1 MNLPI
6 DPASLILATT
16 TIVATILYIY
26 ERSLREKAAR
36 QSEEELEGYKQKA
49 FEILHQ
55 SLDKS
60 REMLGEAEIESVKVV
75 SDTKFYTKKAEE
87 AYDQQLKK
95 VISQSEQ
102 AILEAQKQ
110 LLAFIQKIEQ
120 KSESLEQF
128 SKEEAKNSIGQIFAR
143 LEERVSSFLVSTEQK
158 TLSSIDLEIKAAR
171 ELIENYKN
179 AQIKLIDENIIAM
192 MEQTLN
198 LVLGKKLSLKEQID
212 LVYEALEK
220 AKVDKFII

>member
-1 MNLPI
+1 MLPI
-6 DPASLILATT
+6 DPVSLILATT
-16 TIVATILYIY
+16 TIAGILLYLY
-26 ERSLREKAAR
+26 EHNLREKTNLENEK
-36 QSEEELEGYKQKA
+36 QLEEYKQKA
-49 FEILHQ
+49 FDILHQ

-60 REMLGEAEIESVKVV
+60 QQMLGEAELESIKVV

-87 AYDQQLKK
+87 KYQTELKN
-95 VISQSEQ
+95 VITQSEQ
-102 AILEAQKQ
+102 AIMEAQKE
-110 LLAFIQKIEQ
+110 LVGFIHKIEE

-128 SKEEAKNSIGQIFAR
+128 SKEEAKTSINQIFTK
-143 LEERVSSFLVSTEQK
+143 LEERLSNFLVSTEQK
-158 TLSSIDLEIKAAR
+158 TISSIELEIKSAR

-179 AQIKLIDENIIAM
+179 AQLKLIDENIIAM

-198 LVLGKKLSLKEQID
+198 TVLGKKLSLKEQVD